1 MFVTIPPRIMTKRT
15 PERDE
20 KIFRSQK
27 ETEDLNFRAVHCP
40 YCEAYLFDVFEDIQG
55 HLAVKCNKCKGV
67 VPINPAYF
75 RRYSKLGNLKKEQEN
90 LL

>member
-1 MFVTIPPRIMTKRT
+1 MFVTIPPRIQTKRT
-15 PERDE
+15 AERDE
-20 KIFRSQK
+20 KILLSQK
-27 ETEDLNFRAVHCP
+27 ETEQLSFRAIHCP

-55 HLAVKCNKCKGV
+55 HMAVKCNKCKGV

-75 RRYSKLGNLKKEQEN
+75 KRYAARGRYKRRQQN